1 MVLTERLFGAWSI
14 GKPTFAAP
22 RLMAMKRSATAHSKA
37 LVRQRDGRLLG
48 GLFEFG
54 LRLRRGYF
62 KSKDDKEDLTRITEG
77 QDAVQA
83 GTPMAV
89 SEDD

>member
-1 MVLTERLFGAWSI
+1 
-14 GKPTFAAP
+14 
-22 RLMAMKRSATAHSKA
+22 
-37 LVRQRDGRLLG
+37 
-48 GLFEFG
+48 LFEFG
-54 LRLRRGYF
+54 LRLWRGYF

>member
-1 MVLTERLFGAWSI
+1 
-14 GKPTFAAP
+14 
-22 RLMAMKRSATAHSKA
+22 
-37 LVRQRDGRLLG
+37 
-48 GLFEFG
+48 LFEFG